1 MITFGTNPGMGIPI
15 SGAVPDPGSVSD
27 PLERDSLA
35 KALNYMDLDSGKL
48 LAGHPIDVVFIGS
61 CTNSRLSDLRSAA
74 SVLKGRKVHP
84 GVRVLVVTWIAT
96 DQGGRPKVSMR
107 FSARLARSG
116 ARRAA
121 PCVSP

>member
-1 MITFGTNPGMGIPI
+1 MITFGTNPGMRIPI

-35 KALNYMDLDSGKL
+35 KALKYMDLQPGKL

-74 SVLKGRKVHP
+74 SGLKVRKAHP
-84 GVRVLVVTWIAT
+84 GVRVVVVPGPQQITA
-96 DQGGRPKVSMR
+96 RPQPEALDEIFR
-107 FSARLARSG
+107 QAG
-116 ARRAA
+116 AERR
-121 PCVSP
+121 